1 MEGGRTDRVLFQH
14 GEELSF
20 TTPGYILS
28 RLSVPSSS
36 PLIKPRRA
44 CHRTAQK
51 ADPPTTTGDRAPPGP
66 DLRPPA
72 ATMATAK
79 AAGEEPALGIPY
91 NPAQAQGSYYY
102 PPDPYAAGRVPPNAI
117 YAGAPKGVPLQ
128 HTMFRDTPAPFH
140 CQSCGD
146 AAVTSVRSKPSVASV
161 VACMMPFFLGVC
173 FLCPSMDCLWHKQH
187 YCPSCGEMVAEFKK
201 DDPCIVIDPT
211 SWTEPSFAVPA

>member
-1 MEGGRTDRVLFQH
+1 MSNMECGRGLLHGRWPNSSHILFQH

-20 TTPGYILS
+20 TT
-28 RLSVPSSS
+28 SSFQPA
-36 PLIKPRRA
+36 PLQPRRA
-44 CHRTAQK
+44 CLSSYGTETE
-51 ADPPTTTGDRAPPGP
+51 PPTTTGDRAPPGP
-66 DLRPPA
+66 DPRPPA

-79 AAGEEPALGIPY
+79 AAGDEPALGIPY

-146 AAVTSVRSKPSVASV
+146 AAVTSVRSGTNP
-161 VACMMPFFLGVC
+161 
-173 FLCPSMDCLWHKQH
+173 
-187 YCPSCGEMVAEFKK
+187 
-201 DDPCIVIDPT
+201 
-211 SWTEPSFAVPA
+211 